1 MSTRGLIPLA
11 AILLLATRPADS
23 LTPRAR
29 DSGADAMQQRGRQ
42 LLNQWRNV
50 ESRELLSEAL
60 RRHLAIEDHVAAST
74 DAVLLSRGHQVA
86 GRLRVALR
94 LAELARAQAM
104 MSSDGEALER
114 ASIQLGDVLA
124 WVGEYRAALEADV
137 EAIRLLPER
146 DKYARAQLTFH
157 IAMLRRLV
165 GQRREARRTLEEVT
179 ELAAASG
186 DNRLVVVARTNLA
199 DIALADD
206 RLDDAEVHLQ
216 DAFHVQ
222 RYWNPAGIVVPLQ
235 VNQSVLARRRGN
247 LPAAT
252 AALDRITF
260 DLSPEG
266 KLLVAHE
273 RGMIAEARGQL
284 DLAERRFGDAV
295 NLVERLRVDGPEEAS
310 AAFMEEYRE
319 PYESLFALHLRRD
332 DTRRAFATLAQAQ
345 GRMFL
350 DARMMTLAET
360 ATAQR
365 SRISDGFRLPS
376 LDDVV
381 ASLPRSIIEDQRS
394 PAAILAAV
402 RGKHVFSYFLAGE
415 SLRLLTVVDGEARAT
430 SVAVDLEQLQWLIDD
445 FRIRPEDPRAAEALG
460 SVLLPPESLP
470 SPPARIHIVPV
481 GPLLRVPFAA
491 LRVAGARLLDRYEV
505 VYAPS
510 VTGLAAMTAE
520 RKAPIGPG
528 LVVADT
534 RSDLKH
540 AGIESRFVVENT
552 GATPRL
558 GADATVAELRAA
570 ADQPLLHVIAH
581 SGLGFRGGY
590 LALADGRVTSAD
602 ILAWRV
608 GPHLVVLPTCASAAT
623 IRTEMWDSL
632 AAAFLA
638 AGSQHV
644 VATLASVQD
653 RVAADFTQEFYR
665 ANGLRDP
672 VGGVAR
678 ALRQMARTH
687 PVADWSPFVV
697 AGL

>member
-23 LTPRAR
+23 LAPRAR
-29 DSGADAMQQRGRQ
+29 DSDADAMQQRGRQ
-42 LLNQWRNV
+42 LLNQWRGG

-86 GRLRVALR
+86 GRLGVALR
-94 LAELARAQAM
+94 LAELAHAQAM
-104 MSSDGEALER
+104 MSSDGEAL
-114 ASIQLGDVLA
+114 AGALIQLGDVLG

-137 EAIRLLPER
+137 EAIRLLSKR
-146 DKYARAQLTFH
+146 DEVPRARLMFH
-157 IAMLRRLV
+157 IAMVRRLL
-165 GQRREARRTLEEVT
+165 GQRREARRTLEEVS
-179 ELAAASG
+179 ELAGAAG
-186 DNRLVVVARTNLA
+186 DHRMVVVARTNQA
-199 DIALADD
+199 DLALADD
-206 RLDDAEVHLQ
+206 RLDDAEAHLQ
-216 DAFHVQ
+216 EALDVQ
-222 RYWNPAGIVVPLQ
+222 RDWNPAGIVLPLQ
-235 VNQSVLARRRGN
+235 LNQSVLARRRGD
-247 LPAAT
+247 LQAAT
-252 AALDRITF
+252 AALDRIGIH
-260 DLSPEG
+260 LSPEG
-266 KLLVAHE
+266 NLLVAHE
-273 RGMIAEARGQL
+273 RGLIAEAGGQL

-295 NLVERLRVDGPEEAS
+295 DLVERLRVDGPEEAN
-310 AAFMEEYRE
+310 AAFMEEYGD
-319 PYESLFALHLRRD
+319 PYESLLALHLRRD
-332 DTRRAFATLAQAQ
+332 DTRRAFATLAQVQ

-350 DARMMTLAET
+350 DARMITVAET

-365 SRISDGFRLPS
+365 SRIRDGFRIPG
-376 LDDVV
+376 LDHVV

-394 PAAILAAV
+394 PEAILAAV
-402 RGKHVFSYFLAGE
+402 RGKHVFSYFVAGE

-430 SVAVDLEQLQWLIDD
+430 SVAVDLERLQWLIDD
-445 FRIRPEDPRAAEALG
+445 FRIRPDDPMAADALG

-491 LRVAGARLLDRYEV
+491 LRVSGERLLDRYEV

-510 VTGLAAMTAE
+510 VTGLATMTAE
-520 RKAPIGPG
+520 LNAPVGPG

-540 AGIESRFVVENT
+540 AGIESQFVVQDT
-552 GATPRL
+552 GAVPRL
-558 GADATVAELRAA
+558 GPKATVAALRAA
-570 ADQPLLHVIAH
+570 DNQPLLHVIAH
-581 SGLGFRGGY
+581 SGLGLRGGY
-590 LALADGRVTSAD
+590 LALADGRVTAAD

-608 GPHLVVLPTCASAAT
+608 GPRLVVLPTCASAAT

-653 RVAADFTQEFYR
+653 RVAADFTQQFYR

-672 VGGVAR
+672 VGGVTR
-678 ALRQMARTH
+678 ALRAMARRY